1 MLDKYF
7 GFINLSLDTE
17 EAVIEAFI
25 EHTDLD
31 KTEHQHLVAMLRGLY
46 QNSGDLVEVEYG
58 KIRTI
63 TLESSAEF
71 EQMAEQIITS
81 DFSAN
86 KQARLL
92 TIYTRICNISTAII
106 ACAKRMLILK
116 RIGGTIPASLH
127 PELLEMMGSLETIN
141 DRFKD
146 TLSALLG
153 NRKTIATAIHAVK
166 EIEQTVDHQRGEC
179 LTHLYQ
185 LANTTDIPA
194 GTFRCIENIIEHI
207 ETIADTVE
215 SATISIEWLL
225 LSE

>member
-7 GFINLSLDTE
+7 GFINLNLDTE

-31 KTEHQHLVAMLRGLY
+31 KAEHQHLVAMLRGLY
-46 QNSGDLVEVEYG
+46 QNSGDAVELEYG

-63 TLESSAEF
+63 TLAASTEF
-71 EQMAEQIITS
+71 EQVAEQIITS

-92 TIYTRICNISTAII
+92 TTYTRICAISTAII
-106 ACAKRMLILK
+106 ACAKRMLIFK
-116 RIGGTIPASLH
+116 RIGGTIPESLH
-127 PELLEMMGSLETIN
+127 PELLAMMDSLEIIN
-141 DRFKD
+141 QRFNE
-146 TLSALLG
+146 TLSAFLG
-153 NRKTIATAIHAVK
+153 NRQSLLSTIHAVK
-166 EIEQTVDHQRGEC
+166 AIEQTVDHQRGEC

-185 LANTTDIPA
+185 LANTSDIPA
-194 GTFRCIENIIEHI
+194 GTFRCIENIIEYI

-225 LSE
+225 LAE